1 MKNHYQTLGI
11 KRDASTDEIKKAYR
25 KLVQKFHP
33 DKNDGDKYFEERF
46 KEVQEAYEI
55 LSDPYEKGRYDT
67 TFDFFFNSQ
76 HQTRNN
82 TYTHREEPKYE
93 PPKQDPEK
101 VKRQKEEKE
110 RRDKE
115 RAEKERVANIK
126 RNAELPFEDKAWIF
140 LGNWFFLGIL
150 GVIMFFKYRY
160 DGFTKKSNQVCSLSI
175 VSVII
180 LFVLSLLIAIANQ
193 G

>member
-11 KRDASTDEIKKAYR
+11 QRDASSDQIKKAYR

-67 TFDFFFNSQ
+67 NYDYFFNGH
-76 HQTRNN
+76 HQSKND
-82 TYTHREEPKYE
+82 TYTRREEHKYE
-93 PPKQDPEK
+93 PPKPDPEK
-101 VKRQKEEKE
+101 VKREKEEKE
-110 RRDKE
+110 KRDKE
-115 RAEKERVANIK
+115 RAEKERIASIK

-140 LGNWFFLGIL
+140 LGNWFFLGVL
-150 GVIMFFKYRY
+150 GLIMFFKYRF
-160 DGFTKKSNQVCSLSI
+160 DGFTRKSNQVCSLSI
-175 VSVII
+175 ISI
-180 LFVLSLLIAIANQ
+180 LVLFFVTILITLANH
-193 G
+193 